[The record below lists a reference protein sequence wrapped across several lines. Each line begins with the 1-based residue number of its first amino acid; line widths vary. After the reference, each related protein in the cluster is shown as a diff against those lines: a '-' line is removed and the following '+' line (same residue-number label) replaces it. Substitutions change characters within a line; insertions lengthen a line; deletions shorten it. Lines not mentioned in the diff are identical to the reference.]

1 MLPFFTS
8 GCPGAKS
15 LICPLL
21 PPPPPTSLP
30 KLRLAWPCGRCPSPP
45 CPAGL
50 SFTGVGRNAI
60 GLTSVALLVML
71 GTPPMGV
78 MFGGGCPTR
87 LVSAGI
93 MVGGDGVA
101 KEREAELSEA
111 NESWPESHILPLHC
125 KFTCAAARC
134 GTHVLSPRPPRLDWH
149 QVDWHGTARGCGCR
163 HQQFPQSSLSSN
175 PLPHKIHLLHVRLCS
190 SHKTKRLLLLR
201 NST

>member
-87 LVSAGI
+87 LVSAGMI
-93 MVGGDGVA
+93 GGGDGVA

-111 NESWPESHILPLHC
+111 KESWPESHILPAHC
-125 KFTCAAARC
+125 KFTCAAARWAR
-134 GTHVLSPRPPRLDWH
+134 TSSPRDLLGLTGTLARHGAALRLPAPTVSPLLTLLKPTSSQNSPSPH
-149 QVDWHGTARGCGCR
+149 QA
-163 HQQFPQSSLSSN
+163 
-175 PLPHKIHLLHVRLCS
+175 
-190 SHKTKRLLLLR
+190 LLL
-201 NST
+201 T

>member
-111 NESWPESHILPLHC
+111 KESWPESHILPLHC
-125 KFTCAAARC
+125 KFTCAAARWAR
-134 GTHVLSPRPPRLDWH
+134 TSSPRDLLGLTGTLT
-149 QVDWHGTARGCGCR
+149 GTARCRAAAAGTNSFPTLHSPQTHFLTKFTFSTSGSAPHIRLRGCYC
-163 HQQFPQSSLSSN
+163 
-175 PLPHKIHLLHVRLCS
+175 
-190 SHKTKRLLLLR
+190 
-201 NST
+201 

>member
-1 MLPFFTS
+1 M
-8 GCPGAKS
+8 
-15 LICPLL
+15 ICPLL

-87 LVSAGI
+87 LVSTG
-93 MVGGDGVA
+93 MMGGGDGVA

-111 NESWPESHILPLHC
+111 KESWPESHILPFHC
-125 KFTCAAARC
+125 KFTSAAARWAH
-134 GTHVLSPRPPRLDWH
+134 TSSPRDLLGLTGTAR
-149 QVDWHGTARGCGCR
+149 HGTAAAGTNSFPSPPPHSPQTHFLTKFTFSTPGSAPHIRLRGCYC
-163 HQQFPQSSLSSN
+163 
-175 PLPHKIHLLHVRLCS
+175 
-190 SHKTKRLLLLR
+190 
-201 NST
+201 

>member
-87 LVSAGI
+87 LVSAG
-93 MVGGDGVA
+93 MMGGGDGVA

-111 NESWPESHILPLHC
+111 KESWPESHILPLHC
-125 KFTCAAARC
+125 KFTCAAARWAHTSSPHDLLGLT
-134 GTHVLSPRPPRLDWH
+134 GTLARHGARLRLPAPTVSP
-149 QVDWHGTARGCGCR
+149 
-163 HQQFPQSSLSSN
+163 
-175 PLPHKIHLLHVRLCS
+175 
-190 SHKTKRLLLLR
+190 LLLTLLKPTSSQ
-201 NST
+201 NSPSPPQALPLT